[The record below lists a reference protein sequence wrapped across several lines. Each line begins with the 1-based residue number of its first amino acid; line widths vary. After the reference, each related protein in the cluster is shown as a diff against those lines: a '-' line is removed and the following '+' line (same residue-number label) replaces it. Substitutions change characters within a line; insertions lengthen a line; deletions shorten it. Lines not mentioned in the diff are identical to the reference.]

1 MLLLSRK
8 WLKRAAWLFYW
19 LNILELS
26 ESWHLQAIFI
36 DPVYFG

>member
-8 WLKRAAWLFYW
+8 WLKRAACLYFWLK
-19 LNILELS
+19 ILELS

-36 DPVYFG
+36 DQVYFG